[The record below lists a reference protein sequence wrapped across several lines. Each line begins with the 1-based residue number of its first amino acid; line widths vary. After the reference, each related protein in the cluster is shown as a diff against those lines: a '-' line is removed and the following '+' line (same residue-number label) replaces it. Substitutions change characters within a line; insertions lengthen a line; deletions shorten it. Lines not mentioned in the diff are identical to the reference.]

1 MLSGSGFKRFGVSAL
16 LCSTALVGLSGCL
29 SGGGGGPAASVAAVA
44 PRPAPA
50 PLGEPEDPANSAEFK
65 KNDGLDLVNAEAAYL
80 RGATGA
86 GVNVAVI
93 DTGVDADHPDLAG
106 NISADS
112 IDIATGGGDVADDLG
127 HGTKVAGIIGA
138 EKNGL
143 GSFGVAYDST
153 ILIVKASKCDAD
165 GCSFPYA
172 YLADGV
178 DYATDNLAHVI
189 NMSLGATGGGDPGL
203 DAAIRR
209 AIDAGV
215 VVVVSAGNDGAA
227 QPMYPADLAADPA
240 YANMVISVVA
250 VNDDGSIASFSN
262 YCGATMNSC
271 IAAPGVSVAS
281 TRDGATDARDTT
293 SGSGTS
299 YAAPFVTGAVAL
311 LIQLYPDAYAG
322 DPTSIAMFLFDGARD
337 LGDPG
342 VDAVYG
348 HGLLDIA
355 GAIQVA
361 DAAIAAGT
369 LSLESGGAVPLSAT
383 LLVPAAALGD
393 GLSSLGLLDDAVAAI
408 ALGDGDHP
416 YRARLGDRIVA
427 AGGFSWLQAAL
438 SGNGVRLLDGRSGDG
453 LAMSMALAGEDGPAD
468 GDPFDE
474 GGEEEVLAMRL
485 AARIDQN
492 TTARLGMGVAATDQ
506 FGDATSAAGLFP
518 FADDM
523 TSPVSRLAGRGDG
536 FGFDHAVGDAATLSV
551 GLFGGETADIL
562 AEGSGS
568 ATSLAQAGLAWR
580 LGAGGSLRVDAG
592 LLTESSSQLGS
603 QGGGAFSTGAGA
615 STSFA
620 AIGGVLPLGGGVDLI
635 GAATLA
641 ATEMG
646 EDGNSILSDWGTV
659 RSSAFAL
666 GAVGRDM
673 LASGDS
679 IGMLFGQPL
688 RAWEAEASL
697 SVPVAVRRDGGAAY
711 DSARIDATPTGREL
725 DLQFVYARP
734 LTPGLDLSSWLLLQ
748 RQPGHD
754 AGAGPAAAAGVRLDL
769 AF

>member
-1 MLSGSGFKRFGVSAL
+1 MPLNYRFKRGFASVL
-16 LCSTALVGLSGCL
+16 LCSTALFGLSGCL
-29 SGGGGGPAASVAAVA
+29 SGGGAGSAVTTVSVAA
-44 PRPAPA
+44 RPAPA
-50 PLGEPEDPANSAEFK
+50 PLGEPEDPTGSLEFK
-65 KNDGLDLVNAEAAYL
+65 KNDGLDIINAEAAYQ

-93 DTGVDADHPDLAG
+93 DTGVDADHPDLAN
-106 NISADS
+106 NISDDS
-112 IDIATGGGDVADDLG
+112 IDIATGGSVVTDDLG
-127 HGTKVAGIIGA
+127 HGTKVAGIIAA

-143 GSFGVAYDST
+143 GTFGVAYDST
-153 ILIVKASKCDAD
+153 ILAIKASDCDES
-165 GCSFPYA
+165 GCTFPYA
-172 YLADGV
+172 NLADAV

-189 NMSLGATGGGDPGL
+189 NMSLGAAGGSDPGL
-203 DAAIRR
+203 SAAIKS

-215 VVVVSAGNDGAA
+215 IVVVSAGNDSAA

-271 IAAPGVSVAS
+271 IAAPGVSIYS
-281 TRDGATDARDTT
+281 TKDGATDAKDTT

-322 DPTSIAMFLFDGARD
+322 DPTTIAMFLFDGAQD

-342 VDAVYG
+342 VDAIYG

-369 LSLESGGAVPLSAT
+369 LSLESGDEAALSET
-383 LLVPAAALGD
+383 LLAPSAAFGD
-393 GLSSLGLLDDAVAAI
+393 GLSALGLLGDAVAAI
-408 ALGDGDHP
+408 GLSDGDHP

-427 AGGFSWLQAAL
+427 AGGSSWLQAAL
-438 SGNGVRLLDGRSGDG
+438 GGDNFRLLDGRLGEG
-453 LAMSMALAGEDGPAD
+453 LAMSMALAG
-468 GDPFDE
+468 DE
-474 GGEEEVLAMRL
+474 GTASDEFAEDVGEDVLAMRL
-485 AARIDQN
+485 AARIDGN
-492 TTARLGMGVAATDQ
+492 ITARLGMGVTAADQ
-506 FGDATSAAGLFP
+506 FGDGGSAAGLFP
-518 FADDM
+518 FAEDM

-536 FGFDHAVGDAATLSV
+536 LGFDHAVGDATTLSV

-568 ATSLAQAGLAWR
+568 ATSLAQVGVGYR
-580 LGAGGSLRVDAG
+580 LGAGGSLRVDTG

-615 STSFA
+615 STRYA
-620 AIGGVLPLGGGVDLI
+620 TIGGTFQLGGGVSLI

-659 RSSAFAL
+659 RSSAFAI
-666 GAVGRDM
+666 GAVGRNM
-673 LASGDS
+673 LARGDS
-679 IGMLFGQPL
+679 IGVLFGQPL
-688 RAWEAEASL
+688 RAYEAEASL
-697 SVPVAVRRDGGAAY
+697 SVPVAVSPDGGATY

-734 LTPGLDLSSWLLLQ
+734 LVPGLDLSSWLLLQ
-748 RQPGHD
+748 NQPGHD
-754 AGAGPAAAAGVRLDL
+754 AEAKPAAAAGMRLDL
-769 AF
+769 EF